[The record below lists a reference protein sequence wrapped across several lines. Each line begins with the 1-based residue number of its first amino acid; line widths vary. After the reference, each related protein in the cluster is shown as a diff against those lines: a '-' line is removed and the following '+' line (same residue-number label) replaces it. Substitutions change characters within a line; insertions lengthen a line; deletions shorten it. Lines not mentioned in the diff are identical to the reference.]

1 MTKTMKY
8 LSIAAL
14 VFVGALMTGCSND
27 SEDFIN
33 SNQPVLPSENVV
45 TLTTTIGLEGD
56 ASTRALTEGGVKTFQ
71 AGDQIA
77 VIYQNNEGDFAKAV
91 ATLAAGDITNNGKSA
106 RITVTLTNPKTDGT
120 VKYVYPASMAKSDGS
135 GEFWRLFEQQDGTL
149 SKLAREFDFAKFEGT
164 FNGTELPKG
173 TLRNQLAICKFT
185 IKDGDGNDITSNLTR
200 LTIKNGTDV
209 YYINTSSL
217 DNIWVALKPITSG
230 NINIY
235 AAETWKLYKK
245 TVTGNTTLAANT
257 LTPITVTAPVVPG
270 ALSGLFTINE
280 SNDLVYFSWG
290 NLQTKWENG
299 SWDNWNFSD
308 YQHEY
313 VNKEIVKI
321 YRPDNGEA
329 IDLFGWSSDYSYNYY
344 GINTYYRDKD
354 IIDQDNDNW
363 YTGDFRD
370 WGIVNIRN
378 GGGSNKWRTP
388 SVSDLDN
395 ILFYRFCNSNVAGVV
410 NARFMRVQLGAAG
423 DKVKG
428 VIIFPDY
435 YVHPTLKNTTI
446 TADDIN
452 EGNTPGVILD
462 WDDWAEMEKAGAVLL
477 PCAGYRE
484 DESVTFKKNDYPIGV
499 YWTSTGNDTWS
510 GKCLEMEKIDA
521 VSYNLDFKSYGRH
534 HGYSVR
540 LIGPGSANQ

>member
-1 MTKTMKY
+1 MTITMKY
-8 LSIAAL
+8 WRMCA
-14 VFVGALMTGCSND
+14 FVLAGTFIMACSR
-27 SEDFIN
+27 ED
-33 SNQPVLPSENVV
+33 QPEIQPGIPSDKVV
-45 TLTTTIGLEGD
+45 TLTTTISRDDENP
-56 ASTRALTEGGVKTFQ
+56 TRALTESGVKTFQ

-77 VIYQNNEGDFAKAV
+77 VVYENTDEYYTKEDV
-91 ATLAAGDITNNGKSA
+91 TLAAGDITNDGKSA
-106 RITVTLTNPKTDGT
+106 RITVTLTNPKTDGV
-120 VKYVYPASMAKSDGS
+120 VKYVYPAAMAKSDGS

-164 FNGTELPKG
+164 FKGTELPKG

-185 IKDGDGNDITSNLTR
+185 IKDGESNDITSQLTR

-235 AAETWKLYKK
+235 AAVTWKLYKK

-280 SNDLVYFSWG
+280 SNDLVYFSQG

-313 VNKEIVKI
+313 VNKEKVKI

-354 IIDQDNDNW
+354 IIDQDNDHW
-363 YTGDFRD
+363 YVGDFRD

-395 ILFYRFCNSNVAGVV
+395 ILFYRLCNSNVAGVV

-423 DKVKG
+423 DNVKG

-452 EGNTPGVILD
+452 EGNTPGAILD
-462 WDDWAEMEKAGAVLL
+462 WGDWAEMEKAGAVLL

-499 YWTSTGNDTWS
+499 YWTSTGNGTYS